1 LKALTILIR
10 NDFLR
15 KLRSP
20 VATLGL
26 MAFPLV
32 MTSLIGVVVSNASSN
47 DFPPIPVLVASDD
60 DGLIGRFILSSVGN
74 EEMRKRFDARAVDSD
89 EGRRLMEEGAA
100 SALIV
105 VPAGFTEGV
114 FDGREQEIELIKNP
128 AESIRPEIVEKLADA
143 GTLLLSL
150 AAEFF
155 QEELAVMRRIDG
167 SETFPADMLVAAL
180 SIDINKKLRKMEK
193 YVFPPVVDLAA
204 KKEKEK
210 DDSDDSDE
218 SPFNP
223 FSIIFPGIMLMSI
236 LFLADLFMRDIYRDS
251 KSGALTRIMV
261 TPPGAVLVV
270 SAKMTA
276 AVLFVLVTLVAT
288 AVVAALLGW
297 LEGMGNPAGVVLLAL
312 GFSLV
317 AVGLATLVYCLARTL
332 RQATAASPVL
342 ILALC
347 MAGGS
352 MIPVSAMGEAFLAVA
367 RCTPNYWAIEGYI
380 ELMAGKSLAD
390 IGTNLAVLFGMAAVA
405 CVLGALQ
412 FKRRFGGGG

>member
-1 LKALTILIR
+1 MKALTILVR

-32 MTSLIGVVVSNASSN
+32 MTSLIGIVVLGASSN

-60 DGLIGRFILSSVGN
+60 DGLIGQFILSSVGN
-74 EEMRKRFDARAVDSD
+74 DEMRKHFDARAVDSD
-89 EGRRLMEEGAA
+89 EGRRLMEDGAA
-100 SALIV
+100 SAMLV

-114 FDGREQEIELIKNP
+114 FNGEEQKIELIKNP

-150 AAEFF
+150 AADLF
-155 QEELAVMRRIDG
+155 QEELAAMRAIG
-167 SETFPADMLVAAL
+167 EEESFPADMLIAAL
-180 SIDINKKLRKMEK
+180 SIDVNKKLRSTEK
-193 YVFPPVVDLAA
+193 YLFPPVVDLAA
-204 KKEKEK
+204 AKEK
-210 DDSDDSDE
+210 DDGDE

-223 FSIIFPGIMLMSI
+223 FSLIFPGIMMMSL

-251 KSGALTRIMV
+251 KSGALSRIMV
-261 TPPGAVLVV
+261 TPPGAAIIVT
-270 SAKMTA
+270 AKMTA
-276 AVLFVLVTLVAT
+276 AVVFVLVTLAVT
-288 AVVAALLGW
+288 AAVGAFFGW
-297 LEGMGNPAGVVLLAL
+297 MEGAGNPVGIALLAL

-332 RQATAASPVL
+332 RQAISASPVL
-342 ILALC
+342 ILTLC

-352 MIPVSAMGEAFLAVA
+352 MIPIQAMGDTFLVVA
-367 RCTPNYWAIEGYI
+367 RCTPNYWAIQGYI
-380 ELMAGKSLAD
+380 DLMQGKGLAD
-390 IGTNLAVLFGMAAVA
+390 IGMNLAVLFGMAALL
-405 CVLGALQ
+405 CSLGAVQ